1 VRTIHRSLP
10 PSRASRFLRA
20 LERHRQLC
28 LVATRTLL
36 LLQHIHSVMA
46 GHYLQSGQ
54 PDSRFNFHESEQML
68 MDPRI
73 HLPADHL
80 SNSAFW
86 YRPDTSRPVVERQ
99 EGIHLSHGGIP
110 SIEAVKHRRTRSGC
124 FTCRSRRVKVGNAM
138 SLRSLH
144 YPGADNALSATRPD
158 QYAIVS
164 CSTFCSSWGEKLIQ
178 LSQGAGRAAETA
190 SSQSPLV
197 LLKEVAV
204 PKQAGFSLLHVKS

>member
-1 VRTIHRSLP
+1 MT
-10 PSRASRFLRA
+10 
-20 LERHRQLC
+20 
-28 LVATRTLL
+28 
-36 LLQHIHSVMA
+36 
-46 GHYLQSGQ
+46 GQ
-54 PDSRFNFHESEQML
+54 PDSSFVFHESEQML

-86 YRPDTSRPVVERQ
+86 YRPDTSRPVAERQ

-144 YPGADNALSATRPD
+144 CLRS
-158 QYAIVS
+158 
-164 CSTFCSSWGEKLIQ
+164 
-178 LSQGAGRAAETA
+178 
-190 SSQSPLV
+190 
-197 LLKEVAV
+197 
-204 PKQAGFSLLHVKS
+204 

>member
-1 VRTIHRSLP
+1 MGRHKEQSIVPCLH
-10 PSRASRFLRA
+10 
-20 LERHRQLC
+20 LERAGSFEPWNAVARFC

-36 LLQHIHSVMA
+36 LLQDIYSVMA
-46 GHYLQSGQ
+46 GHYPQSGQ
-54 PDSRFNFHESEQML
+54 PDSRFIFHESEQML

-99 EGIHLSHGGIP
+99 EGIHLSHGSIP

-144 YPGADNALSATRPD
+144 CPGADNALSATRPD

-164 CSTFCSSWGEKLIQ
+164 CTPFCSS
-178 LSQGAGRAAETA
+178 
-190 SSQSPLV
+190 
-197 LLKEVAV
+197 
-204 PKQAGFSLLHVKS
+204 

>member
-1 VRTIHRSLP
+1 MRLSADFIGLFLPTTNIRSRLCCGQAQRTIHRSLP
-10 PSRASRFLRA
+10 PSRTSRFLRA
-20 LERHRQLC
+20 LERRRPLC
-28 LVATRTLL
+28 LVATRTLP
-36 LLQHIHSVMA
+36 LLQDIHSVMA

-54 PDSRFNFHESEQML
+54 PDSRFIFHESEQML

-144 YPGADNALSATRPD
+144 CPGADNALSATRPD

-164 CSTFCSSWGEKLIQ
+164 CTPFCSS
-178 LSQGAGRAAETA
+178 
-190 SSQSPLV
+190 
-197 LLKEVAV
+197 
-204 PKQAGFSLLHVKS
+204 

>member
-1 VRTIHRSLP
+1 M
-10 PSRASRFLRA
+10 
-20 LERHRQLC
+20 
-28 LVATRTLL
+28 
-36 LLQHIHSVMA
+36 LQNIHSVMA

-54 PDSRFNFHESEQML
+54 PMAGQPDSRFVFHESEQML

-86 YRPDTSRPVVERQ
+86 YRPDTSRPVAERQ
-99 EGIHLSHGGIP
+99 ETIHLSHGGIP

-144 YPGADNALSATRPD
+144 CSGADNALSATRPD

-164 CSTFCSSWGEKLIQ
+164 CTPFYSSREEKLI
-178 LSQGAGRAAETA
+178 
-190 SSQSPLV
+190 PLC
-197 LLKEVAV
+197 
-204 PKQAGFSLLHVKS
+204 